1 MQLER
6 VERSNPLD
14 TNPEGTW
21 RYLTLNFEDLNQVQH
36 YGQIPHARGKLSS
49 NYTPLNNYATPH
61 ESIRR
66 FHRLSGYVNAIDSQQ
81 VYIVAV
87 QLTKTTQTNMTHFSR
102 HYYEYSCYF
111 LEKPSSLCASEL
123 ASIVVFKIATPIA
136 TQLSIHYNDG
146 GEEIQRQLD
155 HTSRLDL
162 AYIAANF
169 GKNRLSLLLLNILTT
184 DRPAELHF
192 ELNRGSG
199 LCHRMRNAN
208 FLLG

>member
-1 MQLER
+1 M
-6 VERSNPLD
+6 
-14 TNPEGTW
+14 
-21 RYLTLNFEDLNQVQH
+21 TLNFEDINQVH
-36 YGQIPHARGKLSS
+36 NYKQIPHKNLIVKQL
-49 NYTPLNNYATPH
+49 YTTKQSCDSTRVHTTLPQTIG
-61 ESIRR
+61 IRECN
-66 FHRLSGYVNAIDSQQ
+66 RLSTSISCRYTTN
-81 VYIVAV
+81 
-87 QLTKTTQTNMTHFSR
+87 KTNQTNIQYFNKR
-102 HYYEYSCYF
+102 YYEYSFYS
-111 LEKPSSLCASEL
+111 LEKPHNLCASEV

-136 TQLSIHYNDG
+136 TQLNIHCNNG
-146 GEEIQRQLD
+146 SEEIQRLGD
-155 HTSRLDL
+155 HTRWIDL